1 MGNRLVSIA
10 LAFWIGLFDAGAAHA
25 NVAPTTPA
33 VATIGALLDAHTAW
47 RDRDLARLNLLAPQ
61 LRSHLLAPY
70 VEYWQTMLAP
80 EDRQIQRFLERHR
93 GTQLAERLRA
103 DWLRGVAR
111 RGDWAL
117 LAAAYPALEQPPTDV
132 MCWSLRARVALGDRS
147 VADDLLRTQWLQW
160 RELPEGCAAAAR
172 ELARDGRIAPQA
184 IWSRARALV
193 GLSELAAARRTLD
206 LLPAREAPLRAQLDL
221 ALGVP
226 ERLLARNAAPRTAV
240 ERELAMFALAR
251 IAAADPQRAGLNLDL
266 QVVKLPADQRAWA
279 YAQAGLTA
287 ARRLQGEALGWFAKA
302 HGADL
307 TDEHCA
313 WWARAALRAE
323 AWPEVRAAIA
333 HMTRAA
339 QDEPRWQYWHA
350 RAWRD
355 EGDTRTAKALFGR
368 AARDPG
374 FYGQLALEALPPA
387 APAVTAAPSS
397 AEIDAVA
404 RDPAIARAVALHR
417 ADLPELASREWAWA
431 VRHFDD
437 RRLAAASR
445 HAHRLGLWNRGIDS
459 SERTASAHD
468 LGTRY
473 PTPFQA
479 LVRPAA
485 KQFDVDAA
493 LVYSVMHQESRFAP
507 GNASRAGARGLM
519 QVMPATGQWL
529 AGQLGWQGYATGWL
543 DEPQRNVMLGARYLR
558 QLRTDLG
565 GSTVQ
570 VVAGY
575 NAGPGRAVAWRGSRP
590 LEGAIYAESIPLDE
604 TREYVKRVMT
614 ASLHYDRLLSGAQ
627 QPLGERL
634 GMVVPARA
642 PPPVLVLVPVPAA
655 LRGGR

>member
-1 MGNRLVSIA
+1 MGNRLARLVVA
-10 LAFWIGLFDAGAAHA
+10 LGTALGTALFAAAAHA
-25 NVAPTTPA
+25 TFTTPPPAFAPT
-33 VATIGALLDAHTAW
+33 GALRDAHAAW
-47 RDRDLARLNLLAPQ
+47 RDRDLARLNLLAAQ
-61 LRSHLLAPY
+61 LRNHPLAAY
-70 VEYWQTMLAP
+70 TEYWQAMLAP

-93 GTQLAERLRA
+93 GSQLAERLRA

-117 LAAAYPALEQPPTDV
+117 LAEAYPALEQPPTDV

-147 VADDLLRTQWLQW
+147 VADDLLRTQWRQW

-172 ELARDGRIAPQA
+172 ELARAGRIPQQA

-193 GLSELAAARRTLD
+193 GLGELGAARRTLD
-206 LLPAREAPLRAQLDL
+206 LLPAREAPMRAQLDL

-226 ERLLARNAAPRTAV
+226 ERMLARTAAPRNAV
-240 ERELAMFALAR
+240 ERELAMFAVAR
-251 IAAADPQRAGLNLDL
+251 LAAADPQRAVRALDAA
-266 QVVKLPADQRAWA
+266 VVKLHPDQRAWA
-279 YAQAGLTA
+279 YAQAGLIA
-287 ARRLQGEALGWFAKA
+287 ARRLGGEALGWFAKA
-302 HGADL
+302 HGAEL

-313 WWARAALRAE
+313 WWARAALREE

-355 EGDTRTAKALFGR
+355 EGDARTAKALFVR
-368 AARDPG
+368 AAREPG
-374 FYGQLALEALPPA
+374 FYGQLALEALTAA
-387 APAVTAAPSS
+387 APAAAGAPSP

-404 RDPAIARAVALHR
+404 RDPAIVRAVALHQV
-417 ADLPELASREWAWA
+417 DLAELASREWAWA

-459 SERTASAHD
+459 SERTAAAHD

-485 KQFDVDAA
+485 KQFDIDEA

-529 AGQLGWQGYATGWL
+529 AGQLGWQGYAAGWL
-543 DEPQRNVMLGARYLR
+543 DEPQRNVTLGARYLR

-565 GSTVQ
+565 GSIVQ

-614 ASLHYDRLLSGAQ
+614 ASLHYDQLLGGAPR
-627 QPLGERL
+627 PLGARL
-634 GMVVPARA
+634 GMVDAARTPARA
-642 PPPVLVLVPVPAA
+642 APVLAA
-655 LRGGR
+655 LRDRP